1 MSYRA
6 RIEPIPLDIAAEMDG
21 VSWRP
26 DPRCPALAELALI
39 RLVHIDLAGAEREGD
54 LVVAAALADDVAR
67 AFERIHAAGFPIER
81 MERVDVF
88 GGSDDRSMA
97 ANNSSGFNFRTI
109 AGSDQL
115 SLHALG
121 RAIDI
126 NPLWNPYVVGDVVH
140 PAAGSAFLDRAQ
152 VRPGMIVRPG
162 PVTDAFDAIGW
173 EWGGDWT
180 RAVKDYHHFALPLPG
195 VG

>member
-6 RIEPIPLDIAAEMDG
+6 RISSIPAEMAAEMAG
-21 VSWRP
+21 VSWHGD
-26 DPRCPALAELALI
+26 DPRCPPIAELALI
-39 RLVHIDLAGAEREGD
+39 RLVHLDPAGVEREGE
-54 LVVAAALADDVAR
+54 LVVAAELADDVAG
-67 AFERIHAAGFPIER
+67 AFERLHAAGFPIAR
-81 MERVDVF
+81 MERIDHH

-126 NPLWNPYVVGDVVH
+126 NPLWNPYVVGSAVH
-140 PAAGSAFLDRAQ
+140 PPAGAAYLDRAR

-180 RAVKDYHHFALPLPG
+180 RGVKDYHHFAARP
-195 VG
+195 